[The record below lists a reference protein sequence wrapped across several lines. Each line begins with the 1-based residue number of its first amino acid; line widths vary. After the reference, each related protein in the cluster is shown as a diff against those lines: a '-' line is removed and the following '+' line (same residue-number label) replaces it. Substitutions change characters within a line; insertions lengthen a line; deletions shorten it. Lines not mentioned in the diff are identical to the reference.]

1 MNTRNSF
8 RLPSILE
15 SRSIAAASRLPRSFW
30 KWAIPAAA
38 LIAVIA
44 AVAVHFHLQNDRL
57 AYGLLAAMPD
67 EVVENAAL
75 VRFAVAEA
83 KPLYTQHCAVCHGA
97 NLRGN
102 PKIGAPNLTDAV
114 WLYGTGRVFDIERTL
129 MYGVRSGRS
138 KTHNITDMPGYGL
151 RGKLSA
157 AEVRDV
163 VQYLLKINGR
173 PYQVAAAN
181 EGKAIYYDYNRGNCG
196 DCHGADAKGDPAYG
210 SADLTVNTWNSGSDP
225 ESLYRAVYYGE
236 HRMMPAWIDTLSLEQ
251 IRALAVYVY
260 TVSHKAAPPPA
271 PSDGG
276 PAQ

>member
-1 MNTRNSF
+1 MNTRTSF
-8 RLPSILE
+8 RLPSILD
-15 SRSIAAASRLPRSFW
+15 SRSIPLSRLPGSFW

-38 LIAVIA
+38 LVA
-44 AVAVHFHLQNDRL
+44 AVAAAAIHFHLQHDRL
-57 AYGLLAAMPD
+57 AYRLLASTPD
-67 EVVENAAL
+67 RVVEDPAL
-75 VRFAVAEA
+75 VRFAVGEA
-83 KPLYTQHCAVCHGA
+83 KPLFAEHCAVCHGA
-97 NLRGN
+97 DLRGN
-102 PKIGAPNLTDAV
+102 PKIGAPNLTDSV
-114 WLYGTGRVFDIERTL
+114 WLYGEGRVFDIERTV
-129 MYGVRSGRS
+129 MYGVRSGHS

-196 DCHGADAKGDPAYG
+196 DCHGADAKGDSAYG
-210 SADLTVNTWNSGSDP
+210 SANLTVNTWNSGSDAD
-225 ESLYRAVYYGE
+225 SLYHAVFYGE

-260 TVSHKAAPPPA
+260 KASHPTAPPSA
-271 PSDGG
+271 AQEGG
-276 PAQ
+276 AAQ